1 MIPAAGRR
9 EAPIEIIAG
18 VHLVGS
24 GRLGLCLSDDHDC
37 NIYLVEGGSDSVL
50 IDAGCG
56 LGTGLVLDAIE
67 SAGAPQ
73 VSRIL
78 LTHAHPD
85 HAAGAAGLAAALGAE
100 VWASA
105 PVASILEAGDDVASG
120 LRTAL
125 RAGTYPKEV
134 RFAPTPIAGILDAGT
149 VKVGDRQIDVLA
161 TPGHAA
167 GHLCFRLMSGSA
179 TAIFTG
185 DLVFARGRTAVLAT
199 PDTDLRLLAS
209 SVRTVAACSPDILLP
224 GHCEPV
230 LRGAVRHVGTAA
242 AAFDLAALPESLI

>member
-1 MIPAAGRR
+1 MELMP
-9 EAPIEIIAG
+9 G

-24 GRLGLCLSDDHDC
+24 GRLGLCLSHDDDC
-37 NIYLVEGGSDSVL
+37 NIYLVDGGHDSVL
-50 IDAGCG
+50 VDAGCG
-56 LGTGLVLDAIE
+56 LGTRDVLAAIE
-67 SAGAPQ
+67 AARVPP

-100 VWASA
+100 IWASA
-105 PVASILEAGDDVASG
+105 EVAAIVESGDEAASG
-120 LRTAL
+120 LRTA
-125 RAGTYPKEV
+125 RAAGLYPETV
-134 RFAPTPIAGILDAGT
+134 RFTPAPVAVLDSGT
-149 VKVGDRQIDVLA
+149 LRVGKTEIEVVP

-167 GHLCFRLMSGSA
+167 GHRCYRIDAGGR

-199 PDTDLRLLAS
+199 PDTDLRQFAAS
-209 SVRTVAACSPDILLP
+209 MRAVAAAEPDVLFP

-230 LRGAVRHVGTAA
+230 MRGGADHVRVAA
-242 AAFDLAALPESLI
+242 GAFGLQTLPPVLS